1 MSLSEEEAA
10 LADGEQGPRV
20 RIGHWIEIGGL
31 PFSDLFRLILMV
43 CPCQIFFWI
52 EIDSLPFS
60 DLCWQYCAEKLVDG
74 RWMDG
79 CSLWSMGA
87 NPCMYDVCMLRN

>member
-31 PFSDLFRLILMV
+31 PFSDLFGLILMV
-43 CPCQIFFWI
+43 CLSQICL
-52 EIDSLPFS
+52 D
-60 DLCWQYCAEKLVDG
+60 
-74 RWMDG
+74 
-79 CSLWSMGA
+79 
-87 NPCMYDVCMLRN
+87 

>member
-31 PFSDLFRLILMV
+31 PFSDLFGLILMV
-43 CPCQIFFWI
+43 CPCQIFFGLRLIVCLSQICVGNTVQRNWWM
-52 EIDSLPFS
+52 E
-60 DLCWQYCAEKLVDG
+60 DG
-74 RWMDG
+74 WMDVHFG
-79 CSLWSMGA
+79 PWERTH
-87 NPCMYDVCMLRN
+87 VCMTYVC